1 MSKMLTKEE
10 FIAKAREIHGTFYD
24 YSKVE
29 YNGNKIKVCIICP
42 VHGEFWQV
50 PNTHLNGSGCKKCS
64 YESRVTR
71 VCNST
76 EWFIGKARSVHG
88 GKYNYLKTIYS
99 GASEDVL
106 ITCPIHGDFYQKATT
121 HLKGSGCPKCAL
133 EARKMTTVDFFKRC
147 REVHGDKY
155 DYSLTI
161 YTDIQEKVK
170 IICPIHGVFEQIANS
185 HLRGQGCV
193 KCCHEGRRHPI
204 FGVGINDYEENIVD
218 ENGNIKYFY
227 SVWHSMIRRCYSENH
242 QKVGPSYIGC
252 TVCEEWKYLSK
263 FKEWFDKNYVDGCHL
278 DKDILVQDNRIY
290 SPQTCCFVPQYIN
303 SLLTDHRAARGKY
316 MLGVVKSKNG
326 FTACVNRDG
335 KSVHLGTFDTETEA
349 HNAYVKA
356 KKEIIKNTAERAL
369 ANGTIKQEVYDALLN
384 RNIKEY

>member
-1 MSKMLTKEE
+1 MSKMMTKEE
-10 FIAKAREIHGTFYD
+10 FIAKAIEIHGDKYD

-29 YNGNKIKVCIICP
+29 YKGNKVKVCIICP
-42 VHGEFWQV
+42 KHGEFWQK
-50 PNTHLNGSGCKKCS
+50 PNTHLSGSVCRKCS
-64 YESRVTR
+64 YENRLTMVVNT
-71 VCNST
+71 T

-88 GKYNYLKTIYS
+88 KKYNYSKTIYN

-106 ITCPIHGDFYQKATT
+106 ITCPVHGDFYQKANT

-133 EARKMTTVDFFKRC
+133 ENRKMTTADFVKRC

-161 YTDIQEKVK
+161 YTDIQEKIK

-193 KCCHEGRRHPI
+193 KCCYEGRRHPI

-227 SVWHSMIRRCYSENH
+227 SVWHSMIRRCYSETH
-242 QKVGPSYIGC
+242 KKIGTSYIGC
-252 TVCEEWKYLSK
+252 TVCDEWKYLSK
-263 FKEWFDKNYVDGCHL
+263 FKEWFDKNYTFGCHL
-278 DKDILVQDNRIY
+278 DKDILVQDNRVY
-290 SPQTCCFVPQYIN
+290 SPETCCFVPQYIN
-303 SLLTDHRAARGKY
+303 SLITDHRAARGKY

-326 FTACVNRDG
+326 FTACVNCDG
-335 KSVHLGTFDTETEA
+335 KSVHLGTFDTEIEA
-349 HNAYVKA
+349 HNTYVKA
-356 KKEIIKNTAERAL
+356 KKDIIKNTAERAL
-369 ANGTIKQEVYDALLN
+369 ASGAITKKVYDALLS